1 VPTSRIQPG
10 DFVEHVSLRDHD
22 WAPGPGQSHAD
33 RPPQRYVVMALLR
46 LGIRM
51 QAVGENGQ
59 PTGEVLLLGY
69 EHIAQTVHAIAS

>member
-1 VPTSRIQPG
+1 
-10 DFVEHVSLRDHD
+10 
-22 WAPGPGQSHAD
+22 
-33 RPPQRYVVMALLR
+33 MALLR

>member
-1 VPTSRIQPG
+1 VPTPRIRPG
-10 DFVEHVSLRDHD
+10 DLVAHVSLRDHD
-22 WAPGPGQSHAD
+22 WAPGPGQTHAD